1 MCFGQPDKCE
11 RQCKCDVCSNPLTA
25 MATSFLRS
33 PDHRW
38 SRTRGRHGQPFSQ
51 RVLRKCTMPFVL
63 PTIHRRKA
71 RHVLRTARQ
80 VQATVHMWPVC
91 SNPLTAMR
99 RTRILEQPQ
108 APEDLEPEDLKDPM
122 VGRSVAG
129 SLARSVD
136 RSPARSVGRSLGR
149 SIESDSAN
157 VVTGVFEPLDSDG
170 NKLSSKS

>member
-1 MCFGQPDKCE
+1 MCLGQPDKCE
-11 RQCKCDVCSNPLTA
+11 RQCKYDVCSNPLTA

-33 PDHRW
+33 PEHRW

-108 APEDLEPEDLKDPM
+108 APEDLEPEDLKDTM
-122 VGRSVAG
+122 VVRSVAG
-129 SLARSVD
+129 GAGPAGATASHFRNVCFGSV
-136 RSPARSVGRSLGR
+136 RC
-149 SIESDSAN
+149 
-157 VVTGVFEPLDSDG
+157 
-170 NKLSSKS
+170 LSFYRREAACSHRTPH